1 MEVDEELATFSAAE
15 AAVYDRQMRLWGVE
29 AQKRIQ
35 NSQVLVSGLSALGSE
50 LVKNLV
56 LSGMTVTV
64 HDPRAVTQGV
74 VDTQFFFFE
83 SDIGNNV
90 SGCCDCIHVAG
101 GDKVDSSV
109 TTTARGSE
117 SREGQGA
124 EPARAGA
131 LRDRATERA
140 LG

>member
-1 MEVDEELATFSAAE
+1 MSGGNMEVDEEPATFSAAE

-74 VDTQFFFFE
+74 VDTQFFFFG
-83 SDIGNNV
+83 SDVGKNV
-90 SGCCDCIHVAG
+90 SDLCLCMRGDMAG
-101 GDKVDSSV
+101 
-109 TTTARGSE
+109 
-117 SREGQGA
+117 
-124 EPARAGA
+124 
-131 LRDRATERA
+131 LR
-140 LG
+140 